1 MRFRTILAYR
11 TWTLQR
17 LFDRLKLPPEI
28 QAILATQIGDLGL
41 PPKQV
46 SLVIYA
52 GLISSYGSGA
62 YHPTR
67 HFAHFIQSVV
77 AVVKDSAGCAVE
89 YEAEVCGFEFEGQ
102 RVHSV
107 RTKDGRSFRGQRF
120 IANMDPRACVGLIG
134 PDRFPRRFRKKVE
147 YEYSV
152 SSYTLYLGVKGLDL
166 RDHGFGAWNVWHYP
180 HLDINGAYEAQ
191 AVDGDL
197 SDPWLFLSTP
207 TLYNSNEHPE
217 SRVCPEGE
225 QILEAVTVAAYEP
238 FRALRGPTGPLIG
251 SARNWWRSGFSMC
264 WKRITSRASSIWSRK
279 SPGLPPPM
287 SAPAPPRGNIYGSS
301 LTPANVDFGRLKFDA
316 VAKSLLHR
324 RERRVSQYRCHGGRG
339 LSALY
344 IPYRRSGERGPRH
357 VRTRVVTSVL
367 TGR

>member
-17 LFDRLKLPPEI
+17 LFERLKLPPEI
-28 QAILATQIGDLGL
+28 QAILATQVGDLGL

-52 GLISSYGSGA
+52 GLVSSYGSGA
-62 YHPTR
+62 YHPTK
-67 HFAHFIQSVV
+67 HFAHFIQSVA

-102 RVHSV
+102 RVHAA
-107 RTKDGRSFRGQRF
+107 RTKDGRIIRGRKF
-120 IANMDPRACVGLIG
+120 IANMDPRACVALIG
-134 PDRFPRRFRKKVE
+134 PDRFPRRFRKKVD

-180 HLDINGAYEAQ
+180 HLDMNGAYEAQ

-238 FRALRGPTGPLIG
+238 FRALRATDR
-251 SARNWWRSGFSMC
+251 AAYR
-264 WKRITSRASSIWSRK
+264 KRKKLVAERILDVLETHYI
-279 SPGLPPPM
+279 PGLRKHLVKKV
-287 SAPAPPRGNIYGSS
+287 AGTPATNERYLRAPRGNIYGSS
-301 LTPANVDFGRLKFDA
+301 LTPANVDFGRLKFLTPLPNLFFTGA
-316 VAKSLLHR
+316 SAEFPSIGATVVAGSR
-324 RERRVSQYRCHGGRG
+324 
-339 LSALY
+339 LY
-344 IPYRRSGERGPRH
+344 TY
-357 VRTRVVTSVL
+357 L
-367 TGR
+367 TGDLVNAGRDMYGLV